1 MPIKF
6 VHCTLEYMVDI
17 SIPTLQ
23 DTFSK
28 QHIRLP
34 KPSAARHT
42 LSVVLLSL
50 DDVTQL
56 RHTIS
61 FWKKSLKNT

>member
-1 MPIKF
+1 
-6 VHCTLEYMVDI
+6 MVNI
-17 SIPTLQ
+17 SIPTLK

-56 RHTIS
+56 KHTIS
-61 FWKKSLKNT
+61 FWKKS